1 MSSYSCFVTS
11 SRSCAARSGG
21 RSFVAATG
29 PCLPLPLVIC
39 RRLLGSHSLSVEPFP
54 AKPVT
59 PLVHVRD
66 QILHEQDRKGNDC
79 DQELSGR
86 DQSASDHD
94 EEALADDQALL
105 DRELVEGPDPAA
117 HELHRQT
124 RARTSAERRV
134 TSQARD
140 ATAADRAQVADKRD
154 QIADERDEIA
164 ASRDFIAAGRERS
177 ARAAHAA
184 NLANQPPPL
193 SLVADLE
200 ADVIHA
206 RAAAESDRE
215 QAEARALGG
224 FLPPR

>member
-1 MSSYSCFVTS
+1 LELSLS
-11 SRSCAARSGG
+11 SRRESKRL
-21 RSFVAATG
+21 VV
-29 PCLPLPLVIC
+29 PL
-39 RRLLGSHSLSVEPFP
+39 FP
-54 AKPVT
+54 EPVT

-66 QILHEQDRKGNDC
+66 QVLHEQDRKGSDR
-79 DQELSGR
+79 DQELSDR
-86 DQSASDHD
+86 DQSASDQD
-94 EEALADDQALL
+94 EEASATDQALL
-105 DRELVEGPDPAA
+105 DRELVEGPDPVA

-124 RARTSAERRV
+124 RARTSAKRRV
-134 TSQARD
+134 TSQRVTQQRP
-140 ATAADRAQVADKRD
+140 TAPD
-154 QIADERDEIA
+154 QISDERDEIA
-164 ASRDFIAAGRERS
+164 ASRAFIAAGRERS
-177 ARAAHAA
+177 AARAAHAA